1 MDVNKSEKFNI
12 FIIAYN
18 LISAFIYGASIISIL
33 ILGLNLYI
41 TLTVLKND
49 KNNKMEKICLVLEII
64 TGIII
69 LFSFF

>member
-18 LISAFIYGASIISIL
+18 LISALIYGASIISIL

>member
-1 MDVNKSEKFNI
+1 MDENKSEKFNI

-18 LISAFIYGASIISIL
+18 LISALIYGASIISIL